1 MGFVDKIIDI
11 YIKSLCVYVYVLH
24 SRELD
29 MTAMEEIVGMAWKCS
44 LLYKESHS
52 IFCALVLDTHLKT
65 HLKYSTPKLM
75 PGVCHCNL
83 ASVFWISL
91 GEKERRWAK
100 ASTKKKTHNKK
111 PDFCHRNYFY
121 LHCIHLNLVAFRS
134 AVKLPL
140 ISTFLLGIKWG
151 SEMASFR
158 STPPNLN
165 PYTTHLSPLVHSC

>member
-44 LLYKESHS
+44 LLYKGSHS

-83 ASVFWISL
+83 ASVF
-91 GEKERRWAK
+91 
-100 ASTKKKTHNKK
+100 
-111 PDFCHRNYFY
+111 
-121 LHCIHLNLVAFRS
+121 
-134 AVKLPL
+134 
-140 ISTFLLGIKWG
+140 
-151 SEMASFR
+151 
-158 STPPNLN
+158 
-165 PYTTHLSPLVHSC
+165 